1 MPSILESLEPT
12 DSLPETL
19 FRVFNDEQ
27 LKLIVLYR
35 EKPENPETM
44 PFTYIRH
51 ILNDVYDGTW
61 MDEDIREA
69 HTILKRNHKANVE
82 TSERNPFKWLVEN
95 FDKNVQTRDRVW
107 IPDIERLRRMA
118 EDILYRVYAGQSD
131 WTYDKA
137 MEADES
143 TDLSSWSAEKVRSSF
158 LDRHRRR
165 LNAVDHRWMRLS
177 ERGDMYK
184 HYEQSSTAFELQK
197 GRELLAK
204 AQEERDKDE
213 ANLKA
218 ER

>member
-19 FRVFNDEQ
+19 FKVFNDEQ

-82 TSERNPFKWLVEN
+82 TSQRNPFKWLVEN

-165 LNAVDHRWMRLS
+165 LNAVDHGWMRLS
-177 ERGDMYK
+177 ESGDMYK
-184 HYEQSSTAFELQK
+184 HYEQGSTAFELQK

-204 AQEERDKDE
+204 AQEERNKDE
-213 ANLKA
+213 ASLKA

>member
-69 HTILKRNHKANVE
+69 HIILKRNHKANVE

-95 FDKNVQTRDRVW
+95 FDNNVQTRDRVW

-118 EDILYRVYAGQSD
+118 EDILYKVYAGQSD
-131 WTYDKA
+131 WTYNKA

-165 LNAVDHRWMRLS
+165 LNAVDHGWMRLS
-177 ERGDMYK
+177 EGGNMYK
-184 HYEQSSTAFELQK
+184 HYEQSSTAFQLQK

-204 AQEERDKDE
+204 AQEERYKDE
-213 ANLKA
+213 ASLEA
-218 ER
+218 EC

>member
-131 WTYDKA
+131 WTYNKA

-165 LNAVDHRWMRLS
+165 LNAVDHGWMRLS

-213 ANLKA
+213 ASLKA

>member
-1 MPSILESLEPT
+1 MPSVLESLEPT

-19 FRVFNDEQ
+19 FKVFDDEQ

-35 EKPENPETM
+35 ERPENPETM

-51 ILNDVYDGTW
+51 ILNDIYEGTW
-61 MDEDIREA
+61 IDEDIREA
-69 HTILKRNHKANVE
+69 HTILKRNHKAKVE

-95 FDKNVQTRDRVW
+95 FDNDVQKRDRVW

-131 WTYDKA
+131 WTYNKE
-137 MEADES
+137 MEVDES
-143 TDLSSWSAEKVRSSF
+143 TELSSWSAEKVRSSF
-158 LDRHRRR
+158 LARHTRR
-165 LNAVDHRWMRLS
+165 LNAVDYGWMRLS
-177 ERGDMYK
+177 AEGDMYK
-184 HYEQSSTAFELQK
+184 HYEQSLTGFELRK

-204 AQEERDKDE
+204 AKGERTKDE
-213 ANLKA
+213 ACLEA